1 MIDKNRLAEK
11 CSTWNISLS
20 PAQLDQLDHYAEI
33 LVSYNEKV
41 NLTAITSPEG
51 IEDRHFADSLLF
63 AAQPEVQG
71 KMVDVGT
78 GAGFPGIVA
87 KIYKPDLELTLMEP
101 TGKRVEFLKYA
112 CAELGLTG
120 VEFAKERAEE
130 AARKVWREQFD
141 IASARA
147 VAALPVLS
155 EYCLPLVKV
164 GGVFIAMKGPEA
176 DAEAKAAVNALKKLG
191 GKYRETR
198 QFTLPDGSARGLVVC
213 EKISQTP
220 TVYPRNRCKTA
231 KRAKIQRTIS
241 LPLFSSSCYAFPRE
255 KHSIFYVII
264 TRREESKV
272 AKNELQKQGRIVMLP
287 VDCIEP
293 SPYQARTAFDEPEI
307 AALAVSILQNGL
319 LQPIS
324 VRRVGLRKYQ
334 LIAGER
340 RLRACRLAKLEKVPA
355 ILADYDDSE
364 SAALGLLEN
373 LQRSQ
378 LDPFDTAR
386 GIKEVIR
393 LWGCT
398 QAEAARRRWGAHF
411 RVCERDRE
419 EKPPGDDTPRQSGRG
434 DRAAG
439 L

>member
-130 AARKVWREQFD
+130 AARKQWRETAD
-141 IASARA
+141 VVSARA
-147 VAALPVLS
+147 VAALQILA
-155 EYCLPLVKV
+155 EYCLPLTKV
-164 GGVFIAMKGPEA
+164 GGVFIAMKGSG
-176 DAEAKAAVNALKKLG
+176 AEQELASAKGAIAKLG
-191 GKYRETR
+191 GRFRETR
-198 QFTLPDGSARGLVVC
+198 SFQLPGGDARSLVVC

-220 TVYPRNRCKTA
+220 TAYPRNGGKIA
-231 KRAKIQRTIS
+231 KS
-241 LPLFSSSCYAFPRE
+241 PL
-255 KHSIFYVII
+255 K
-264 TRREESKV
+264 
-272 AKNELQKQGRIVMLP
+272 
-287 VDCIEP
+287 
-293 SPYQARTAFDEPEI
+293 
-307 AALAVSILQNGL
+307 
-319 LQPIS
+319 
-324 VRRVGLRKYQ
+324 
-334 LIAGER
+334 
-340 RLRACRLAKLEKVPA
+340 
-355 ILADYDDSE
+355 
-364 SAALGLLEN
+364 
-373 LQRSQ
+373 
-378 LDPFDTAR
+378 
-386 GIKEVIR
+386 
-393 LWGCT
+393 
-398 QAEAARRRWGAHF
+398 
-411 RVCERDRE
+411 
-419 EKPPGDDTPRQSGRG
+419 
-434 DRAAG
+434 
-439 L
+439 